1 MVWVLLYFNI
11 YVALKFQF
19 LTDRYFAFQSFEQD
33 DEDQYVGSFPKD
45 FGYGA
50 YDQDV
55 DGGGTLSGEQKPR
68 ILLMGLRRLK
78 LQWAL

>member
-1 MVWVLLYFNI
+1 MSNRDFD
-11 YVALKFQF
+11 FP
-19 LTDRYFAFQSFEQD
+19 FQSFEQD

-55 DGGGTLSGEQKPR
+55 DGGGALSGEQKPR
-68 ILLMGLRRLK
+68 ILLMGLRRYK
-78 LQWAL
+78 IQ